1 MPLLLCAATP
11 FEIKPVTEWLHREKI
26 DGVDVL
32 LTGVG
37 LTAATYA
44 LTEAVLTKKPYF
56 ILQAGIA
63 GGFDTARPLGSV
75 VSVRSEII
83 GDLGVKEGGR
93 FRSLFDLNLLGT
105 DEAPWTGGRLPA
117 DDAILAKAGL
127 PAVDGV
133 SVNEIST
140 DAERIADWQ
149 GRGIGVESMEGAALH
164 YVALR
169 QNIPFLQIRSLSNF
183 AGERDKS
190 KWVIGAAIARLNEEL
205 QPLLLKFLTT

>member
-11 FEIKPVTEWLHREKI
+11 FEIKPTVEWLRRERI
-26 DGVDVL
+26 DDVDVL

-44 LTEAVLTKKPYF
+44 LTESVLTKRPHF

-63 GGFDTARPLGSV
+63 GGFDTARALGSV
-75 VSVRSEII
+75 LSVRSEII
-83 GDLGVKEGGR
+83 GDLGVKEDGR
-93 FRSLFDLNLLGT
+93 FRSLFDLNLLGSE
-105 DEAPWTGGRLPA
+105 DAPWRGGRLSA
-117 DDAILAKAGL
+117 DDTVMARAGL

-140 DAERIADWQ
+140 DAARIADWQ

-190 KWVIGAAIARLNEEL
+190 KWTIGAAIARLNEEL